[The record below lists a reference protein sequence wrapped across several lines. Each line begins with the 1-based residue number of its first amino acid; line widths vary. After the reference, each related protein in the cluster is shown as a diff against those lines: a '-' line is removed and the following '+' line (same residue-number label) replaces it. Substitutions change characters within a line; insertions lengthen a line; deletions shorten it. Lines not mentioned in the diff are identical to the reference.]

1 MQKHVIFVMEGGGA
15 KGPFEI
21 GVIET
26 IETKLGKMCADI
38 VDAFVTTSI
47 GTVNGGILATK
58 TMWAYEIAKLMLEKL
73 PWIFKKNFLQ
83 LPIYDRNRYIKLYE
97 EVVEKRFGKKILM
110 KDVDDKTHFIVTSTN
125 MCDGLNHFFKS
136 DKEGEK
142 ELPITDVTCKS
153 FAAPYYFGQINDNVD
168 RSIWLD
174 GGCGVENMPL
184 WQAYVEA
191 WRRCWFNDGHHTHIL
206 AIGCGY
212 SKFWIDYEDGSKG
225 NMLQQTIRAIRYFNS
240 IISGSLARN
249 QSVAVQVRTMKAL
262 SNAQSNFSFQYV
274 DWPGVMSSKLDKMD
288 NIDARFEYYETGKKV
303 GDLVDLSKLI

>member
-1 MQKHVIFVMEGGGA
+1 
-15 KGPFEI
+15 
-21 GVIET
+21 
-26 IETKLGKMCADI
+26 
-38 VDAFVTTSI
+38 
-47 GTVNGGILATK
+47 
-58 TMWAYEIAKLMLEKL
+58 
-73 PWIFKKNFLQ
+73 
-83 LPIYDRNRYIKLYE
+83 
-97 EVVEKRFGKKILM
+97 
-110 KDVDDKTHFIVTSTN
+110 
-125 MCDGLNHFFKS
+125 
-136 DKEGEK
+136 
-142 ELPITDVTCKS
+142 
-153 FAAPYYFGQINDNVD
+153 
-168 RSIWLD
+168 
-174 GGCGVENMPL
+174 MPL